1 MLLSYRRITLLKMK
15 RNLMIMQN
23 DFFLQIMVLSM
34 YMKYEAM
41 SQNHVN
47 DTNEP
52 EVIYWIVNHVCK
64 YF

>member
-15 RNLMIMQN
+15 RNLMIMQY
-23 DFFLQIMVLSM
+23 DFLQIMVLSM

-47 DTNEP
+47 DTNGQP
-52 EVIYWIVNHVCK
+52 EVIY
-64 YF
+64 

>member
-1 MLLSYRRITLLKMK
+1 MN

-47 DTNEP
+47 DTNGKINPKQYIESS
-52 EVIYWIVNHVCK
+52 ILFVNLCK
-64 YF
+64 SF